1 MLWPQG
7 KGEVEIQTSNLCFMR
22 QSQANCATPW
32 GLYKNYILNIGITKS
47 TTECI
52 SQVPRIQDHSNNYL
66 KNIDFSSITR
76 YPFHLTCNCNTT
88 SILPIVSIKGNI
100 PSKQSTTFNK
110 LFFHPN
116 NHAPY
121 ALGDTCYN
129 GRDKGLRS
137 HEGELTPKTHPQFRL

>member
-22 QSQANCATPW
+22 QSLANCATPW

-52 SQVPRIQDHSNNYL
+52 SLVPRIQDHSNNYL

-76 YPFHLTCNCNTT
+76 YPFHLACNCNTT

-116 NHAPY
+116 YSSTQTIMPLMPWATR
-121 ALGDTCYN
+121 ATMAGTK
-129 GRDKGLRS
+129 GRDPTRVS
-137 HEGELTPKTHPQFRL
+137 

>member
-7 KGEVEIQTSNLCFMR
+7 KGEVEIQGSNLCFMR

-52 SQVPRIQDHSNNYL
+52 SQVPRTQDHSNNYL

-116 NHAPY
+116 YSSTQTIMPFMPWA
-121 ALGDTCYN
+121 TCATMAGTK
-129 GRDKGLRS
+129 GRDPAKVS
-137 HEGELTPKTHPQFRL
+137 